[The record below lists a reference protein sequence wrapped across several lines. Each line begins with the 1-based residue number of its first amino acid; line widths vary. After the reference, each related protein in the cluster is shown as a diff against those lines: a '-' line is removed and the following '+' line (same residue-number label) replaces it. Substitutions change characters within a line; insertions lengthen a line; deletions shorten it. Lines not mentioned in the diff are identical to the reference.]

1 MKLRNKGA
9 IRPLLHIYWFQRGAS
24 FSFLLPM
31 TDRLIFTMAAFSPTQ
46 GQWWRS
52 CAPKGT
58 ERRVKLVASC
68 QGFWLWTAD
77 FRDARTSKLLTSKFF
92 CTKPS
97 SDEPVALFESA
108 DDRQRWMDKQAA

>member
-1 MKLRNKGA
+1 
-9 IRPLLHIYWFQRGAS
+9 
-24 FSFLLPM
+24 M

-108 DDRQRWMDKQAA
+108 DDRQRWMDKQVA

>member
-1 MKLRNKGA
+1 
-9 IRPLLHIYWFQRGAS
+9 
-24 FSFLLPM
+24 M

-52 CAPKGT
+52 CSPKGT

-92 CTKPS
+92 CTKPN

-108 DDRQRWMDKQAA
+108 DDRQRWMDKQWAMQAA